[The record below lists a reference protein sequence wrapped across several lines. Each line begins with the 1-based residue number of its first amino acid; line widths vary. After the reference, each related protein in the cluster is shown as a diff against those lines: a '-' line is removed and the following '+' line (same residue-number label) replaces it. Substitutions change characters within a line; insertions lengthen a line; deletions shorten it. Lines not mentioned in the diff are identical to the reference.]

1 MGDIK
6 INGDNNQVFS
16 QVKNSKIIGKNTTK
30 DKIYGQKSETMIAL
44 LIAALTLIATCI
56 IGWDEIVKF
65 FNS

>member
-16 QVKNSKIIGKNTTK
+16 NVKNSRIIGKNMAE
-30 DKIYGQKSETMIAL
+30 SETSGQRWRTWIAL
-44 LIAALTLIATCI
+44 LLAVLTLIATCI

-65 FNS
+65 FNL